1 MDYQCSHNL
10 FWKGLRLNPDKFKI
24 TNRSLEIGNCC
35 CLINEPWT
43 AEEIGAVWGV
53 AMGKIMRCEGI
64 AWEKIHKKSGL
75 GHNQIERFFLHW
87 INKKIHKT
95 TAIEYSKRSF

>member
-1 MDYQCSHNL
+1 MCRRQLAPKPCMNYQCSHNL
-10 FWKGLRLNPDKFKI
+10 FWKGLRLNPKKFKI

-43 AEEIGAVWGV
+43 AEEIEAVWGL
-53 AMGKIMRCEGI
+53 AIGKIIRYEGI

-75 GHNQIERFFLHW
+75 GQSDR
-87 INKKIHKT
+87 
-95 TAIEYSKRSF
+95 AIFSSLD